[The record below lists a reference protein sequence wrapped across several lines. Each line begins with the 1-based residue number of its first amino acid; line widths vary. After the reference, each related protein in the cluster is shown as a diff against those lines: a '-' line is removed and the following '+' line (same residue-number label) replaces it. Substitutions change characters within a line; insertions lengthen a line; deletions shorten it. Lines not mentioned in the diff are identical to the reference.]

1 MPRTSSVLRA
11 ALPLVGAFAALSAA
25 AQQQAAAAGASASQ
39 TAGGLATPSL
49 RAGRATGI
57 RIDGRLDEPA
67 WSTAE
72 VGRDFVQQ
80 RPNPGGKA
88 TEATEVRVLYDDQA
102 VYVGARMLD
111 SRPDSIAAQLA
122 RRDASG
128 IYSDWFHVVIDSYHD
143 RRTAF
148 RFAVNPLGVQKDV
161 FHSNDGNEDVS
172 WDAVWEVA
180 TTRDSAGWTAEFRIP
195 LSQLRY
201 ARVAHGTER
210 VWGINFL
217 RDLARRNE
225 RTYWSQIPPNYPG
238 FVSRAG
244 ELHGLADL
252 GVPHRLEILPYTS
265 AKLTRDPRE
274 GSNPFYRSSVFNPSA
289 GADVRMGLPAGLT
302 LTGTVN
308 PDFGQ
313 VEVDPAVVNLSAFE
327 TFFPEKRPFFV
338 EGSDIFGFGNL
349 NSFNTFGAP
358 QFFYTRRIGRAP
370 HRSLTDDFSF
380 ADQPTQSTILGAGK
394 VSGKTPGGWSVGVL
408 DAVTARE
415 QGRYVDDSGV
425 RWKTPV
431 EPLSNYFVGRLRHD
445 FQGGRTVVGGI
456 ATAANRDMG
465 DHVFDG
471 TVRSSAYTGGLDF
484 EHDWGAGRAWSL
496 TGFMAGSR
504 VGGSREAIY
513 RTQRSSAR
521 YYQRPDQGYV
531 RVDSSRTSLA
541 GWNDALAVQ
550 HAGSYDLSFAYQETS
565 PGFETND
572 LGFQAHADRRSF
584 STFAGRRINTPTKA
598 LQNYS
603 YYAFT
608 NHGWNFGGDAIYN
621 AYAGGASFTLK
632 NQWNAGGQVTYGF
645 QTKDDGLTRGGPR
658 ALKPAFWEAN
668 MNWGSDPRHLLSAN
682 GFLDDRQDESG
693 AYTRSGN
700 VTLSLR
706 PSSSVQVSM
715 GPSLTFERGT
725 AQYVTRA
732 TDALAQATFGRRYV
746 FGDVKQTTVSMDTRV
761 DWTFTPR
768 LSLQLFAQP
777 FVSSGDYTSFKELA
791 RPASYDFVLYGRERG
806 TVARVLNADRSVT
819 YRVDPDGPG
828 DAPAFTF
835 GEPDFTIRSLRGN
848 AVLRWEYR
856 PGSAVFLVWQ
866 QQRSGD
872 SIDGRFDTSGSF
884 SAPFHDRPQNV
895 FLIKATYWLS
905 H

>member
-1 MPRTSSVLRA
+1 MSRSTLFVGA
-11 ALPLVGAFAALSAA
+11 ALPLVGALVALRAP
-25 AQQQAAAAGASASQ
+25 AQQQAAVGAAAPHD
-39 TAGGLATPSL
+39 AGGLATPSL
-49 RAGRATGI
+49 RAGRAAGI
-57 RIDGRLDEPA
+57 RVDGRLDEAA

-72 VGRDFVQQ
+72 PAGDFIQQ

-88 TEATEVRVLYDDQA
+88 TEATVVRVLYDDQA

-122 RRDASG
+122 RRDAST

-161 FHSNDGNEDVS
+161 MHSNDGNEDVS

-201 ARVAHGTER
+201 GRAARGTER

-225 RTYWSQIPPNYPG
+225 RTYWSQVPPNYPG

-252 GVPHRLEILPYTS
+252 GVPRRLEILPYTS
-265 AKLTRDPRE
+265 ASLTRDPAN
-274 GSNPFYRSSVFNPSA
+274 GANPFYRANAFKQSV

-338 EGSDIFGFGNL
+338 EGSDIFGFGSL
-349 NSFNTFGAP
+349 NTFNSTGAP
-358 QFFYTRRIGRAP
+358 TFFYTRRVGRSP
-370 HRSLTDDFSF
+370 HRSLTDDYSF
-380 ADQPTQSTILGAGK
+380 VDQPVQSTILGAGK

-408 DAVTARE
+408 DALTQRE
-415 QGRYVDDSGV
+415 EGRFVDEDGV
-425 RWKTPV
+425 RSTSPV
-431 EPLSNYFVGRLRHD
+431 EPLSNYFVGRLRRD

-456 ATAANRDMG
+456 ATAANRDMS

-471 TVRSSAYTGGLDF
+471 TVRTSAYTGGLDF
-484 EHDWGAGRAWSL
+484 EHAWGAGRAWSL
-496 TGFMAGSR
+496 TGFMSGGR
-504 VGGSREAIY
+504 VAGSREAIW

-521 YYQRPDQGYV
+521 YYQRPDQDYV

-541 GWNDALAVQ
+541 GWDGALAVQ
-550 HAGSYDLSFAYQETS
+550 HAGAYDLSLAYQETS
-565 PGFETND
+565 PGFEAND
-572 LGFQAHADRRSF
+572 LGFQSHADRRAF
-584 STFAGRRINTPTKA
+584 STFAGRRINKPTRA
-598 LQNYS
+598 FQDYS

-608 NHGWNFGGDAIYN
+608 NQIWNFGRSLLYN
-621 AYAGGASFTLK
+621 AYSGGASFTLK
-632 NQWNAGGQVTYGF
+632 NLWNAGAQATYGLRA
-645 QTKDDGLTRGGPR
+645 TDDGLTRGGPR
-658 ALKPAFWEAN
+658 AMNPAFWDASI
-668 MNWGSDPRHLLSAN
+668 NWGSDQRHRLSAT
-682 GFLDDRQDESG
+682 GFVEDRQDETG
-693 AYTRSGN
+693 AYSRTGN
-700 VTLSLR
+700 VTFSLR
-706 PSSSVQVSM
+706 PSASVQVSL
-715 GPSLTFERGT
+715 GPSLTFDRST
-725 AQYVTRA
+725 AQYVTRSDDGLNA
-732 TDALAQATFGRRYV
+732 ATFGGRYV
-746 FGDVKQTTVSMDTRV
+746 FSDVKQTTVSMDTRV

-777 FVSSGDYTSFKELA
+777 FVSSGDYLNFKELA
-791 RPASYDFVLYGRERG
+791 RPGSFDFVVYGRDRG
-806 TVARVLNADRSVT
+806 SVARTVNADRSVT
-819 YRVDPDGPG
+819 YTIDPDGPAS
-828 DAPAFTF
+828 APSFTVD
-835 GEPDFTIRSLRGN
+835 EPDFTVRSLRGN

-856 PGSAVFLVWQ
+856 PGSALFLVWQ
-866 QQRSGD
+866 QQRSGYAA
-872 SIDGRFDTSGSF
+872 DGTFDTRGSF
-884 SAPFHDRPQNV
+884 RAPFNDRPQNV